1 MFGKAWRVP
10 FRLMGI
16 PLLLDWSLLI
26 VLPLFTWTIG
36 NGIKRGA
43 EPMGLGLDLTA
54 LRSGATPYVIGLIVV
69 VGLFLSVVI
78 HELGH
83 AITARL
89 YGVRTRSITLW
100 LLGGVAQLE
109 QIPRQRGAEA
119 IVAIVGPIVSLA
131 LGGLCLVGLAF
142 VPASLVAAQFVFMY
156 LARINFMLAIFN
168 LLPALPLDGGRVVRS
183 LLAARMDP
191 LRATQIAGRISKVL
205 AVALGL
211 LGILANPWLLFI
223 AFFIYLAVNAETQQ
237 TLIEHLLAGVR
248 VRELMNPRVVS
259 VPPHV
264 TAGELTQLMFRER
277 HLGFPV
283 VDESGRLLGIIELS
297 ALNGV
302 PPDVPV
308 SQVMSS
314 DVRTIAD
321 SAPALEAFNKMA
333 RSGFARLIV
342 VDDSR
347 RMVGILCKSDL
358 MRAIQIR
365 AAALA
370 PHREAVTP
378 AAASDV
384 LPHEEGEVR
393 PAHPIV

>member
-1 MFGKAWRVP
+1 MFGKAWRLP

-16 PLLLDWSLLI
+16 PVLLDWSLLI

-36 NGIKRGA
+36 NGIRHGA
-43 EPMGLGLDLTA
+43 EPMGLDLDMAA
-54 LRSGATPYVIGLIVV
+54 LRAGATPYAVGLIVV
-69 VGLFLSVVI
+69 IGLFLSVVI

-119 IVAIVGPIVSLA
+119 VVAIVGPIVSLA
-131 LGGLCLVGLAF
+131 LGGLCLVLLAF
-142 VPASLVAAQFVFMY
+142 VPASLVAARFIFMY
-156 LARINFMLAIFN
+156 LARINFILAIFN
-168 LLPALPLDGGRVVRS
+168 LIPALPLDGGRVLRS

-205 AVALGL
+205 AVALAL
-211 LGILANPWLLFI
+211 LGFMGNPWLLFI
-223 AFFIYLAVNAETQQ
+223 AFFIYMAVSAETQQ

-248 VRELMNPRVVS
+248 VRDLMNPRVVS

-283 VDESGRLLGIIELS
+283 VDDAGRLLGMIELS

-308 SQVMSS
+308 SQVMSP
-314 DVRTIAD
+314 DVRTTRE
-321 SAPALEAFNKMA
+321 SAPALDAFNTMA
-333 RSGFARLIV
+333 RSGFARLV
-342 VDDSR
+342 VLDESG

-370 PHREAVTP
+370 PQREAATPVT
-378 AAASDV
+378 ASDV
-384 LPHEEGEVR
+384 LPDEDEMR

>member
-1 MFGKAWRVP
+1 
-10 FRLMGI
+10 
-16 PLLLDWSLLI
+16 
-26 VLPLFTWTIG
+26 
-36 NGIKRGA
+36 
-43 EPMGLGLDLTA
+43 
-54 LRSGATPYVIGLIVV
+54 
-69 VGLFLSVVI
+69 
-78 HELGH
+78 
-83 AITARL
+83 
-89 YGVRTRSITLW
+89 
-100 LLGGVAQLE
+100 
-109 QIPRQRGAEA
+109 
-119 IVAIVGPIVSLA
+119 
-131 LGGLCLVGLAF
+131 
-142 VPASLVAAQFVFMY
+142 MY
-156 LARINFMLAIFN
+156 LARINFFLAIFN
-168 LLPALPLDGGRVVRS
+168 LIPALPLDGGRVLRS

-211 LGILANPWLLFI
+211 LGFMGNPWLLFI
-223 AFFIYLAVNAETQQ
+223 AFFIYMAVSAETQQ

-264 TAGELTQLMFRER
+264 TASELTQLMFRER

-283 VDESGRLLGIIELS
+283 VDESGKLLGMIELS

-314 DVRTIAD
+314 DVRTIRE
-321 SAPALEAFNKMA
+321 SAPALDAFNAMA
-333 RSGFARLIV
+333 RSGFGRLVV
-342 VDDSR
+342 VDESG

-370 PHREAVTP
+370 PQREAGTP
-378 AAASDV
+378 ATASEV
-384 LPHEEGEVR
+384 LPDEDEMR